1 MSRITSSSKGD
12 REEEG
17 RRRMGDFLQRLSVC
31 FLCSWPSFE
40 ILSKLF
46 TDVNLETFPVILT
59 FIYLLITPGKFISA
73 HPTSQMTLQPSSYPD
88 EGQSAPLAS
97 NSLSLSRPFA
107 PNCLRRLPSFPFH
120 PLKWSDIVFSRLP
133 LLWRG
138 YSRVL
143 NEINHK

>member
-97 NSLSLSRPFA
+97 NSLSLVPLHQIAFDDS
-107 PNCLRRLPSFPFH
+107 LPSPFTH
-120 PLKWSDIVFSRLP
+120 WSGPTLCSLDSHCCGEGVQ
-133 LLWRG
+133 
-138 YSRVL
+138 RVQSK
-143 NEINHK
+143 IYHI

>member
-97 NSLSLSRPFA
+97 NSLSLSSL
-107 PNCLRRLPSFPFH
+107 CTKLPSTTPF
-120 PLKWSDIVFSRLP
+120 LP
-133 LLWRG
+133 LSPTEVVRHCVL
-138 YSRVL
+138 STSIAVERVL
-143 NEINHK
+143 KSAE